1 MASNPYEV
9 LGLSPQ
15 ASDADIRKAYR
26 KLAKEL
32 HPDLNP
38 GDKISE
44 EKFKRVSAAYAI
56 VGNEE
61 KRGRFDRGEIDESG
75 HDKPPRDFYR
85 KHAESDNGFRYHSSA
100 GFEDFEDLS
109 DFFREAT
116 RQKDGFRYSMRGSDL
131 RYKLEVEFLEAI
143 QGTKK
148 RVDLPGGGTLEI
160 SIPAGVLDGQVL
172 RLKGKG
178 EPAVGDAAA
187 GDALVEINIRPHSF
201 FTRIGDDIKLQ
212 VPIGIDEAVL
222 GTELEVPTVSGKV
235 LLKIPKGI
243 NSGRILRL
251 KSKGVTNA
259 RTGAVGDQLVEVQIT
274 LPATIDADLEAAMME
289 WREKHPYR
297 PARNF

>member
-85 KHAESDNGFRYHSSA
+85 KHAESDNGFRYHTSA

-109 DFFREAT
+109 DFFRGAT

>member
-100 GFEDFEDLS
+100 GFEDFED
-109 DFFREAT
+109 FFRGAT
-116 RQKDGFRYSMRGSDL
+116 RQEDGFRYSMRGSDL

-143 QGTKK
+143 RGTKK